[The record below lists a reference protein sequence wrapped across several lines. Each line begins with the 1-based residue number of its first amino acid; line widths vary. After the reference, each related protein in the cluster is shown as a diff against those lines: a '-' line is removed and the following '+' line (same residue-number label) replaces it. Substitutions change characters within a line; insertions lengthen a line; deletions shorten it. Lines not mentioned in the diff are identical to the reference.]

1 MDEVWNILAWAI
13 PSGFLSSVAT
23 WLITRRK
30 QNNDFL
36 SELQS
41 SINLLSSENKKI
53 LAENIQL
60 RRENVDLKANQ
71 EELLQRIDRL
81 TGEVARLRKAIG
93 KHTTRND
100 DTHASD
106 VRGSAA
112 GGVLGEQEDT
122 QQQNTGA
129 GRHGIARL
137 RGRRGRR
144 PADEHPD
151 TESLENARADDTLGA
166 GGADTGPDSFGES
179 DGGEP
184 P

>member
-60 RRENVDLKANQ
+60 RRENVDLKA
-71 EELLQRIDRL
+71 I
-81 TGEVARLRKAIG
+81 
-93 KHTTRND
+93 
-100 DTHASD
+100 
-106 VRGSAA
+106 
-112 GGVLGEQEDT
+112 
-122 QQQNTGA
+122 
-129 GRHGIARL
+129 
-137 RGRRGRR
+137 RRRC
-144 PADEHPD
+144 
-151 TESLENARADDTLGA
+151 SNA
-166 GGADTGPDSFGES
+166 
-179 DGGEP
+179 
-184 P
+184 